1 MTQLAEY
8 LVHARVWLETQV
20 GVAAPAG
27 ALVALVFLSQYLVRR
42 FIPGVWESMA
52 NLPFPGGA
60 HKPAVALL
68 RKAWQALPSAV
79 TGAFLGALAYGD
91 DATAAVIGAIVGLIA
106 PVGHEAAKAMPI
118 PYQGGKPPAAEVKSD
133 PAGEVP
139 ASKVGGE
146 S

>member
-68 RKAWQALPSAV
+68 ALGRDRCFSGSACLWRRRDGCRHRRHCRFDCAG
-79 TGAFLGALAYGD
+79 GARSRQ
-91 DATAAVIGAIVGLIA
+91 
-106 PVGHEAAKAMPI
+106 GHA
-118 PYQGGKPPAAEVKSD
+118 D
-133 PAGEVP
+133 TVP
-139 ASKVGGE
+139 GW
-146 S
+146 